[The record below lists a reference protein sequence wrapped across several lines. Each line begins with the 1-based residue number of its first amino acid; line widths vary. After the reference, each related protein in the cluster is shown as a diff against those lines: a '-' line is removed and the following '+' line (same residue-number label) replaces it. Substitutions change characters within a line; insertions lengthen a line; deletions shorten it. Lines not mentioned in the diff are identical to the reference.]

1 MATMST
7 LCTVSTVCTVSTLPS
22 NPKGLT
28 KSVELIKNFKD
39 HLSQILT
46 IKFLSVLIISFPSAI
61 IAEYL
66 NIPLAWFLGPMIIT
80 SIAALSG
87 LKIIMPKIVLS
98 FILIILGLHIGNY
111 IDQNL
116 FNQML
121 DWIWTSLIMLI
132 YIIICILVVA
142 KYLQKFASYGE
153 KASIFSAAP
162 GALGP
167 LMILAESEKTDLS
180 QVATSHL
187 IRLIIIITIIPL
199 IIVNNTENDI
209 LLNYDFNYLA
219 QNHFNLIL
227 LIFASLFFI
236 IVFDKIRIP
245 AALLSGTLFASGL
258 LQITDIASY
267 KLPDETVNFCLLI
280 LGSSVGCRFAEKT
293 VKEIANN
300 SLHSIVATTILV
312 VLGLV
317 AAYVAT
323 FFVETNILTLILSFS
338 PGGIYEVAVIAIAFD
353 LDPDFVAFH
362 HIIRLLFILFT
373 VPICLRVIE
382 KIKK

>member
-1 MATMST
+1 MFT
-7 LCTVSTVCTVSTLPS
+7 
-22 NPKGLT
+22 
-28 KSVELIKNFKD
+28 
-39 HLSQILT
+39 QINQIFS
-46 IKFLSVLIISFPSAI
+46 IKFITVLIISTPSAI
-61 IAEYL
+61 VADYF
-66 NIPLAWFLGPMIIT
+66 NIPLAWFLGPMIVT

-116 FNQML
+116 FNQMIN
-121 DWIWTSLIMLI
+121 WIWTSLIMLI
-132 YIIICILVVA
+132 YIIICILVVS
-142 KYLQKFASYGE
+142 KYLRKFSGYGK

-187 IRLIIIITIIPL
+187 IRLIIIITVIPF
-199 IIVNNTENDI
+199 IIVNNTNTDT
-209 LLNYDFNYLA
+209 LLIEKFDYMS
-219 QNHFNLIL
+219 QNHINLIL
-227 LIFASLFFI
+227 LVSVSLFFI
-236 IVFDKIRIP
+236 FIFDKIKVP

-280 LGSSVGCRFAEKT
+280 LGSSVGCKFAEKT

-312 VLGLV
+312 VLGLL
-317 AAYVAT
+317 AAYVST
-323 FFVETNILTLILSFS
+323 FFVDTNILTLILSFS
-338 PGGIYEVAVIAIAFD
+338 PGGIYEVAVIAIAFN

-373 VPICLRVIE
+373 VPIILRIFD

>member
-1 MATMST
+1 M
-7 LCTVSTVCTVSTLPS
+7 L
-22 NPKGLT
+22 KQ
-28 KSVELIKNFKD
+28 I
-39 HLSQILT
+39 SQIFT
-46 IKFLSVLIISFPSAI
+46 IKFISVLIISFPSAI
-61 IAEYL
+61 VAEYF

-87 LKIIMPKIVLS
+87 LKIMMPKIVLS

-116 FNQML
+116 FNQIF

-167 LMILAESEKTDLS
+167 LMILAENEKTDLS

-187 IRLIIIITIIPL
+187 IRLIIIITVIPF
-199 IIVNNTENDI
+199 IVVNNTGNDV
-209 LLNYDFNYLA
+209 LLNDNFNYLA
-219 QNHFNLIL
+219 QNHLNLVL
-227 LIFASLFFI
+227 LIAASLFFI
-236 IVFDKIRIP
+236 FIFDKIRIP

-267 KLPDETVNFCLLI
+267 KLPDQSINFCLLI
-280 LGSSVGCRFAEKT
+280 LGASVGCRFAEKT

-300 SLHSIVATTILV
+300 SLHSVVATTILV
-312 VLGLV
+312 LLGLV
-317 AAYVAT
+317 AAYIAT
-323 FFVETNILTLILSFS
+323 FFVDTNILTLILSFS

-373 VPICLRVIE
+373 VPIFLRILE

>member
-1 MATMST
+1 MFT
-7 LCTVSTVCTVSTLPS
+7 
-22 NPKGLT
+22 
-28 KSVELIKNFKD
+28 
-39 HLSQILT
+39 QINQIFS
-46 IKFLSVLIISFPSAI
+46 IKFITVLIISTPSAI
-61 IAEYL
+61 VADYF
-66 NIPLAWFLGPMIIT
+66 NIPLAWFLGPMIVT

-116 FNQML
+116 FNQMFN
-121 DWIWTSLIMLI
+121 WIWTSLIMLI
-132 YIIICILVVA
+132 YIIICILVVS
-142 KYLQKFASYGE
+142 KYLQKFSGYDK

-187 IRLIIIITIIPL
+187 IRLIIIITVIPF
-199 IIVNNTENDI
+199 IIVNNTNTDT
-209 LLNYDFNYLA
+209 LLIEKFDYMS
-219 QNHFNLIL
+219 QNHINLIL
-227 LIFASLFFI
+227 LVSVSLFFI
-236 IVFDKIRIP
+236 FIFDKIKVP

-280 LGSSVGCRFAEKT
+280 LGSSVGCKFAEKT

-312 VLGLV
+312 VLGLL

-323 FFVETNILTLILSFS
+323 FFVDTNILTLILSFS

-373 VPICLRVIE
+373 VPIILRIFD

>member
-1 MATMST
+1 M
-7 LCTVSTVCTVSTLPS
+7 LKQV
-22 NPKGLT
+22 NH
-28 KSVELIKNFKD
+28 IF
-39 HLSQILT
+39 T
-46 IKFLSVLIISFPSAI
+46 IKFIYVLIISFPSAI

-66 NIPLAWFLGPMIIT
+66 NIPLAWFLGPMIVT

-116 FNQML
+116 FNQMF

-142 KYLQKFASYGE
+142 KYLKKFASYGE

-167 LMILAESEKTDLS
+167 LMILAENEKIDLS

-187 IRLIIIITIIPL
+187 IRLIIIITVIPFII
-199 IIVNNTENDI
+199 INNTDNDV
-209 LLNYDFNYLA
+209 LLNDGFNYLG
-219 QNHFNLIL
+219 QNHLNLIF
-227 LIFASLFFI
+227 LIVASLFFI
-236 IVFDKIRIP
+236 FVFDKIRIP

-258 LQITDIASY
+258 LQVTDIASY
-267 KLPDETVNFCLLI
+267 KLPDTSINFCLLI
-280 LGSSVGCRFAEKT
+280 LGASVGCRFAEKT
-293 VKEIANN
+293 IKEIASN

-312 VLGLV
+312 LLGLL

-323 FFVETNILTLILSFS
+323 FFVDTNILTLILSFS

-373 VPICLRVIE
+373 VPIFLRIFE
-382 KIKK
+382 KLKK

>member
-1 MATMST
+1 MDS
-7 LCTVSTVCTVSTLPS
+7 SI
-22 NPKGLT
+22 PK
-28 KSVELIKNFKD
+28 IKEN
-39 HLSQILT
+39 LSQLLT
-46 IKFLSVLIISFPSAI
+46 LKFITVFLISFPSAI
-61 IAEYL
+61 IAEQL

-87 LKIIMPKIVLS
+87 IKIIMPKIVLS

-116 FNQML
+116 FNQMF

-132 YIIICILVVA
+132 YIIICILFVA
-142 KYLQKFASYGE
+142 KYLQKFANYSD

-167 LMILAESEKTDLS
+167 LMILAENEKTDLS

-199 IIVNNTENDI
+199 IIVNNTDNNV
-209 LLNYDFNYLA
+209 LLNDDFNYLA
-219 QNHFNLIL
+219 QNHLNLIL
-227 LIFASLFFI
+227 LIIASLFFI
-236 IVFDKIRIP
+236 FVFEKIKIP

-258 LQITDIASY
+258 LQITGVATY
-267 KLPDETVNFCLLI
+267 KLPDETINFCLLI

-293 VKEIANN
+293 IKEIANN
-300 SLHSIVATTILV
+300 SLHSIVATVILLA
-312 VLGLV
+312 LGLL
-317 AAYVAT
+317 AAYIAT
-323 FFVETNILTLILSFS
+323 FFVDTNILTLILSFS

-373 VPICLRVIE
+373 VPLFLRFLERV
-382 KIKK
+382 KR